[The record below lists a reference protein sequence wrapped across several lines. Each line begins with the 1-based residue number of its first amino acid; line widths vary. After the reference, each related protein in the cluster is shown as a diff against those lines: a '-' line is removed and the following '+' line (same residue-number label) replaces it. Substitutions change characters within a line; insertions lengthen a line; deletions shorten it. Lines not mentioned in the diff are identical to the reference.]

1 MNENEYF
8 DSNGHLSD
16 AAFSALASGKQ
27 LDELTRLEM
36 AEHLSFC
43 DKCVESCDDATQ
55 SGELAEPDGSCLLD
69 VRRGLRRIKRSN
81 LVHRAA
87 TAALAAALAL
97 TLWFTGMFDIDV
109 GKTSGVFNNIDSGLS
124 SLCDSISSFGRS
136 LIDALGNFTDLISF
150 ERNTDYEE

>member
-1 MNENEYF
+1 MEAWKIYLCVIAVISLIAF
-8 DSNGHLSD
+8 FLYASD
-16 AAFSALASGKQ
+16 KAKAKRGAWRIPEKVLLLCSFFCGAVGGLLGMLAFRHKTKKPLFLFTNTAA
-27 LDELTRLEM
+27 
-36 AEHLSFC
+36 
-43 DKCVESCDDATQ
+43 
-55 SGELAEPDGSCLLD
+55 
-69 VRRGLRRIKRSN
+69 
-81 LVHRAA
+81 LVLHIAA

>member
-43 DKCVESCDDATQ
+43 DKCVESCVDATQ
-55 SGELAEPDGSCLLD
+55 SGELAEPTARAYWTFGAGFAELNAAIWFTARQQRRLRQHWPSPCGLQVCLISTLE
-69 VRRGLRRIKRSN
+69 RPAGFLTISTAGFQAFAIRSP
-81 LVHRAA
+81 
-87 TAALAAALAL
+87 ALA
-97 TLWFTGMFDIDV
+97 D
-109 GKTSGVFNNIDSGLS
+109 
-124 SLCDSISSFGRS
+124 R
-136 LIDALGNFTDLISF
+136 
-150 ERNTDYEE
+150 

>member
-8 DSNGHLSD
+8 DSNGHLTD

-43 DKCVESCDDATQ
+43 DKCVESCVDATQ
-55 SGELAEPDGSCLLD
+55 SGELAEPDGSCLLG

-97 TLWFTGMFDIDV
+97 TLWLQV
-109 GKTSGVFNNIDSGLS
+109 
-124 SLCDSISSFGRS
+124 C
-136 LIDALGNFTDLISF
+136 LISTL
-150 ERNTDYEE
+150 ERPAGFLTISTAGFQAFAIRSPALADR

>member
-1 MNENEYF
+1 MNGNEYF
-8 DSNGHLSD
+8 DGNGHLTD
-16 AAFSALASGKQ
+16 TAFSALASGKQ
-27 LDELTRLEM
+27 LDEPTRLEI

-43 DKCVESCDDATQ
+43 DKCVESCIDATQ
-55 SGELAEPDGSCLLD
+55 AGELNEPDESCLLG

-124 SLCDSISSFGRS
+124 SLCDSISDFGKT
-136 LIDALGNFTDLISF
+136 LNDALGNFTDLISF
-150 ERNTDYEE
+150 ERNTDHEE